1 MRYMHSC
8 SATWNLQDSRE
19 SAYVALQ
26 YKPDGALLQPAVNQ
40 RNTTMARNFLH
51 TAYDRMVTARERQVR
66 RYVNGALLQLD
77 DESLKILGR
86 TREEINR
93 EGYQTYF
100 F

>member
-1 MRYMHSC
+1 
-8 SATWNLQDSRE
+8 
-19 SAYVALQ
+19 
-26 YKPDGALLQPAVNQ
+26 
-40 RNTTMARNFLH
+40 MARNFLH

-77 DESLKILGR
+77 DDSLKILGR
-86 TREEINR
+86 SREEINR

>member
-1 MRYMHSC
+1 MLHCNTNPAASFIACR
-8 SATWNLQDSRE
+8 QPKG
-19 SAYVALQ
+19 
-26 YKPDGALLQPAVNQ
+26 YK
-40 RNTTMARNFLH
+40 TMARNFLH

-77 DESLKILGR
+77 DDSLKILGR
-86 TREEINR
+86 SREEINR